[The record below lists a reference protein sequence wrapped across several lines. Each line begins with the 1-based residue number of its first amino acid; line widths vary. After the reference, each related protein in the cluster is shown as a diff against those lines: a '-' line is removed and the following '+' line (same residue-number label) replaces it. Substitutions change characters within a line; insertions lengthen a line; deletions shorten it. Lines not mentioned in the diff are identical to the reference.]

1 LGSTDAFLA
10 NALEARRTF
19 VPSLHEHPARGS
31 NPCDD
36 RTVARSRAARHV
48 RSGSAFA
55 ALCGTTLRDEAFLR
69 KQRATMTRSMK
80 ELMRLSEFIL
90 EKLEDILQEWEDF
103 ASTLAPDALKPNRT
117 MLRDHAKKML
127 QTIAADLA
135 RPQTPQQKDQKS
147 KGHAASPSM
156 KETAA
161 DAHGAERL
169 ASGFSLDAALAEYR
183 ALRASVIR
191 RWQAAFIDKPVPGLA
206 IDDIIRFNEAIDQ
219 AISESVSSY
228 SFEKDQQTRVFDTI
242 LSSSPDL
249 TFTFDLGVR
258 FQYANKALTEV
269 LELPLDRIL
278 GSDCSDLNLPNEVEM
293 RRQIEHVITSKQQL
307 RAETPYTSPSG
318 RWGVYDYIIVPV
330 LNEEGAVDAIA
341 VTARNV
347 TDRKAVEETNWRK
360 ANYDLVTGLPNRR
373 LFRDRL
379 DQNVKHADR
388 NGSSIALL
396 FIDLDRFKETNDTFG
411 HDAGD
416 VLLRLAADRIR
427 ACARET
433 DTVARFGGDEFTVIL
448 KDIRSP
454 EHVERVAEKILK
466 ALASPFEVS
475 SQAVSISA
483 SIGITL
489 SPQDADA
496 AEPLIR
502 NADRAMYEAKSA
514 GSNRFRFFSSDLH
527 TADR

>member
-1 LGSTDAFLA
+1 M
-10 NALEARRTF
+10 AL
-19 VPSLHEHPARGS
+19 
-31 NPCDD
+31 
-36 RTVARSRAARHV
+36 
-48 RSGSAFA
+48 
-55 ALCGTTLRDEAFLR
+55 
-69 KQRATMTRSMK
+69 
-80 ELMRLSEFIL
+80 
-90 EKLEDILQEWEDF
+90 
-103 ASTLAPDALKPNRT
+103 
-117 MLRDHAKKML
+117 
-127 QTIAADLA
+127 
-135 RPQTPQQKDQKS
+135 
-147 KGHAASPSM
+147 
-156 KETAA
+156 
-161 DAHGAERL
+161 
-169 ASGFSLDAALAEYR
+169 
-183 ALRASVIR
+183 
-191 RWQAAFIDKPVPGLA
+191 
-206 IDDIIRFNEAIDQ
+206 DDIIRFNEAIDQ

-228 SFEKDQQTRVFDTI
+228 SVEKDQQTRVFDTI

-249 TFTFDLGVR
+249 TFTFDLDVR

-278 GSDCSDLNLPNEVEM
+278 GSDCSDLSLSNKVEM
-293 RRQIEHVITSKQQL
+293 RRQIKHVITSKKQL
-307 RAETPYTSPSG
+307 RGETPYTSPSG
-318 RWGVYDYIIVPV
+318 RRGVYDYIIVPV
-330 LNEEGAVDAIA
+330 LNQEGAVDAIA

-347 TDRKAVEETNWRK
+347 TDRKAVEETNWQK

-388 NGSSIALL
+388 NGSSVALL

-427 ACARET
+427 ACARKT

-448 KDIRSP
+448 NDIRSP

-475 SQAVSISA
+475 SQTVSISA

-496 AEPLIR
+496 AEALIK

-514 GSNRFRFFSSDLH
+514 GSNRLRFFSSELH